1 MKPIDDLD
9 ETLIVQM
16 NVISSV
22 LKCVLTS
29 LNLMNKESKML
40 LNNNLN
46 SLKIIAKGLVPII
59 EPEVNINAKDKSEIE
74 KVLKAEIKKV

>member
-1 MKPIDDLD
+1 
-9 ETLIVQM
+9 
-16 NVISSV
+16 
-22 LKCVLTS
+22 
-29 LNLMNKESKML
+29 MNKESKML

>member
-9 ETLIVQM
+9 ETLDRANERHIFGT
-16 NVISSV
+16 
-22 LKCVLTS
+22 KCVLTS

-59 EPEVNINAKDKSEIE
+59 ERS
-74 KVLKAEIKKV
+74 

>member
-1 MKPIDDLD
+1 
-9 ETLIVQM
+9 
-16 NVISSV
+16 
-22 LKCVLTS
+22 
-29 LNLMNKESKML
+29 ML

-74 KVLKAEIKKV
+74 KVLKAEIKRFRFIKR

>member
-1 MKPIDDLD
+1 
-9 ETLIVQM
+9 
-16 NVISSV
+16 
-22 LKCVLTS
+22 
-29 LNLMNKESKML
+29 ML

>member
-1 MKPIDDLD
+1 
-9 ETLIVQM
+9 
-16 NVISSV
+16 
-22 LKCVLTS
+22 
-29 LNLMNKESKML
+29 ML

-74 KVLKAEIKKV
+74 RVLKAEIKKV